1 MSVSKTLYEPELV
14 TDLISKVKGKS
25 TLAALG
31 QQVPVA
37 FVGNKEF
44 TFSMDKDVDLVAENG
59 AKGHGGISMSP
70 ITIIPVKFEYG
81 ARISDEFMIASEE
94 QKINYLSAFNDG
106 FAKKLAAGFDLA
118 ALHGVNPRTK
128 VISSLVSSGSFDTLV
143 SNTVTYLGSSSTAF
157 CSSGKAFS

>member
-44 TFSMDKDVDLVAENG
+44 TFSMDKDVDLGAENG
-59 AKGHGGISMSP
+59 ATGHGGI
-70 ITIIPVKFEYG
+70 
-81 ARISDEFMIASEE
+81 
-94 QKINYLSAFNDG
+94 
-106 FAKKLAAGFDLA
+106 
-118 ALHGVNPRTK
+118 
-128 VISSLVSSGSFDTLV
+128 
-143 SNTVTYLGSSSTAF
+143 
-157 CSSGKAFS
+157 